1 MIREPSVDDS
11 VHKYLF
17 LEVLYMTFF
26 VGIDIAK
33 YKHDCFIMDE
43 DGCVIRDSFSF
54 SNDSNGFNFL
64 LSILKGI
71 KKKGKIKIGFESTGH
86 YHFNLKLFLE
96 KNGFDYIEINPLLI
110 HKFMTTQ
117 TLRRTK
123 TDKKDAKTIAKY
135 ITTVDYK
142 PYPNSFYHIKNLK
155 SLYRL
160 KETLITDRTR
170 FLNLITAYLDQI
182 FPEFKPIFNG
192 SFNKSAFYL
201 LTNYLTPHKMAKL
214 DAKKYEKMKS
224 ELRNPISYQKL
235 CTIRDAAKNTIGNST
250 PALEYSLKSTI
261 DLYLYI
267 DNQIEEISQKI
278 LEIYNQLD
286 SHIHTIK
293 GIGTLTAAG
302 ILSEIGNFD
311 KFTTANQLLAYA
323 GLEPSKNQSGI
334 SEGGGKMVKHGS
346 SYLRKYLM
354 NAAETFYV
362 FNPAISDF
370 YWKKRNENKPHR
382 VALSHVARKL
392 VNTIFYLEKH
402 KVDFDANAVK

>member
-17 LEVLYMTFF
+17 SEVLYMTFF

-54 SNDSNGFNFL
+54 PNDSNGFNIL
-64 LSILKGI
+64 LSILKNI
-71 KKKGKIKIGFESTGH
+71 KKKGNIKIGFESTGH
-86 YHFNLKLFLE
+86 YHFNLKLALE

-142 PYPNSFYHIKNLK
+142 PYSNSFYHINNLK

-170 FLNLITAYLDQI
+170 FLNQITAYLDQI

-224 ELRNPISYQKL
+224 ELRNPISYQKFCL
-235 CTIRDAAKNTIGNST
+235 IRDAAKNTIGNST
-250 PALEYSLKSTI
+250 TALEYSLKSTI
-261 DLYLYI
+261 DLYLFI
-267 DNQIEEISQKI
+267 DNKVEEISQKI

-302 ILSEIGNFD
+302 ILSEIGNFN

-323 GLEPSKNQSGI
+323 GLEPSKNQSGTLD
-334 SEGGGKMVKHGS
+334 GGGKMVKHGS

-402 KVDFDANAVK
+402 KVDFDVNVVK

>member
-1 MIREPSVDDS
+1 
-11 VHKYLF
+11 
-17 LEVLYMTFF
+17 
-26 VGIDIAK
+26 
-33 YKHDCFIMDE
+33 MDE
-43 DGCVIRDSFSF
+43 TGCVIRDSFSF
-54 SNDSNGFNFL
+54 SNDSGGFSFL
-64 LSILKGI
+64 LSILKSL

-86 YHFNLKLFLE
+86 YHFNLKLALE

-142 PYPNSFYHIKNLK
+142 PYPNSFYHINNLK

-182 FPEFKPIFNG
+182 FPEFKPIFDG

-235 CTIRDAAKNTIGNST
+235 CAIRDAAKNTIGNST
-250 PALEYSLKSTI
+250 PALEYSLKSSI
-261 DLYLYI
+261 DLYQFI
-267 DNQIEEISQKI
+267 NNQIEEINQKI

-286 SHIHTIK
+286 SHIHTIR

-334 SEGGGKMVKHGS
+334 LDGSGKMVKHGS

-362 FNPAISDF
+362 YNPTISDF

-402 KVDFDANAVK
+402 KVDFDPSIVK

>member
-11 VHKYLF
+11 VRKYLF
-17 LEVLYMTFF
+17 LEVLHMTFF

-43 DGCVIRDSFSF
+43 NGCVIRDSFSF
-54 SNDSNGFNFL
+54 SNDSDGFNFL
-64 LSILKGI
+64 LSILKDI

-86 YHFNLKLFLE
+86 YHFNLKLALE

-110 HKFMTTQ
+110 HKFTTTK

-123 TDKKDAKTIAKY
+123 TDKKDAKTIATY

-142 PYPNSFYHIKNLK
+142 PYPNSFYHINNLK

-286 SHIHTIK
+286 SHIHTIR

-323 GLEPSKNQSGI
+323 GLEPSKNQSGTL
-334 SEGGGKMVKHGS
+334 EGGGKMVKHGS

-362 FNPAISDF
+362 YNPAISDF

-402 KVDFDANAVK
+402 KVDFDVNVVK